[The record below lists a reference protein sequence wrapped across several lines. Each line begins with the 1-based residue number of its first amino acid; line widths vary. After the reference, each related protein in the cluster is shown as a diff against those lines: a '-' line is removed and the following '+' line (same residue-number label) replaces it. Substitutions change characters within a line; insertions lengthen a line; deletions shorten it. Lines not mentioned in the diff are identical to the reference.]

1 MRHKFRLV
9 PLRRDTRPG
18 KNATASGGEN
28 SISEMFFSFFS
39 FLLLLLFLLFLF
51 HLFLFFRVRFLDKF
65 MRDIRITHVEKATA
79 ETNNYLDSTNRSS
92 VVSL

>member
-1 MRHKFRLV
+1 MPREKCHRERGREFDKRNV
-9 PLRRDTRPG
+9 
-18 KNATASGGEN
+18 SV
-28 SISEMFFSFFS
+28 FFPSFSSSFF
-39 FLLLLLFLLFLF
+39 FFLF

-79 ETNNYLDSTNRSS
+79 GTNSYLDSTNRSS

>member
-28 SISEMFFSFFS
+28 SISETFLFFFS
-39 FLLLLLFLLFLF
+39 FLLHLPFLLFLF

-65 MRDIRITHVEKATA
+65 MRDTRITHVEKATA
-79 ETNNYLDSTNRSS
+79 GTNSYLDSTNRSS

>member
-28 SISEMFFSFFS
+28 SISETFLFFS
-39 FLLLLLFLLFLF
+39 LLLHLPFLLFLF

-65 MRDIRITHVEKATA
+65 MRDTRITHVEKATA
-79 ETNNYLDSTNRSS
+79 GTNSYLDSTNRSS